1 MPVQLRPT
9 TPDDLDFVIMAEN
22 HPDNNRYIQ
31 QWPREQHAA
40 ALNDPNIAHSI
51 IIHPDHAKPIGYTIL
66 IGLTSPH
73 RCITLQRFVVM
84 VKGRGYGRQTLERI
98 LHQVFNKHQ
107 AHRFQLDVKDSN
119 TRAQSL
125 YQSLGF
131 VVEGT
136 LRDCIYTQWG
146 FESFLI
152 MSILEPEYRDRITL
166 N

>member
-9 TPDDLDFVIMAEN
+9 TLDDLDFVIMAEN
-22 HPDNNRYIQ
+22 HPDNQRYIQ

-40 ALNDPNIAHSI
+40 ALNDPNIAHLM
-51 IIHPDHAKPIGYTIL
+51 IIHPDHAKPIGYAIL
-66 IGLTSPH
+66 IGLASPH

-84 VKGRGYGRQTLERI
+84 VKGRGHGRQTLEKIQQR
-98 LHQVFNKHQ
+98 VFNQYQ
-107 AHRFQLDVKDSN
+107 AHRLQLDVKECN
-119 TRAQSL
+119 ARAQAL

-131 VVEGT
+131 IIEGT

-152 MSILEPEYRDRITL
+152 MSILESEYRDRIAP